1 MEERVVI
8 TGMGAMSPVGH
19 NVAENWQNIVNGVSG
34 VGPITQIDA
43 SEYLV
48 HIACEVKNFDPEVY
62 LTAKEVRRLDRYEQF
77 VIAAAQE
84 AMQQSGLE
92 INESNWSRVGVVI
105 ATAIGGLSSL
115 QEGILTIHDEGPR
128 RVSPFVIPMMMPNGA
143 AGNLS
148 IMYGARGPSYCVATA
163 CASGTDGIGLAW
175 QMIKSG
181 TIDAAMAGA
190 GESTICELGVV
201 AFDRLGA
208 LSRRNDDYSMTPQPF
223 DKERDGLVMGEGA
236 AVLILERE
244 SHAKKRGAQIL
255 AEVAGHASTA
265 DAYHITAPAEN
276 GAGARLAM
284 LGAMQNAGINPDE
297 IDYINAHGTATELN
311 DQMETRAIKW
321 AFGEHAYD
329 IPVSSTK
336 SMTGHMMGA
345 TGALEAIFCI
355 KSIQDNIIPPTI
367 HYQTPDPELDLDYVP
382 NQAREKS
389 VKVAMSNSFGFGGHN
404 GVLVLRDFN

>member
-1 MEERVVI
+1 
-8 TGMGAMSPVGH
+8 
-19 NVAENWQNIVNGVSG
+19 
-34 VGPITQIDA
+34 
-43 SEYLV
+43 
-48 HIACEVKNFDPEVY
+48 
-62 LTAKEVRRLDRYEQF
+62 
-77 VIAAAQE
+77 
-84 AMQQSGLE
+84 
-92 INESNWSRVGVVI
+92 
-105 ATAIGGLSSL
+105 
-115 QEGILTIHDEGPR
+115 
-128 RVSPFVIPMMMPNGA
+128 MMMPNGA

-181 TIDAAMAGA
+181 TIDAAIAGA

-404 GVLVLRDFN
+404 GVLVLREFN

>member
-92 INESNWSRVGVVI
+92 INESNGSRVGVVI

-404 GVLVLRDFN
+404 GVLVLREFN

>member
-92 INESNWSRVGVVI
+92 INESNGSRVGVVI

-181 TIDAAMAGA
+181 TIDAAIAGA

-404 GVLVLRDFN
+404 GVLVLREFN